1 MKKTADFLAMYEWF
15 PLAEAM
21 VDTPRTRH
29 LWCPR
34 DAKNSPPPADLA
46 MASKALTR
54 PLFGRPGNNLSSGIV
69 GLANVGKSTFFQAI
83 TRSKLGNPANYPFAT
98 IKPEE
103 AIVTVHSPKLDRLA
117 ELYLSQKSIASVL
130 RIYDIAGL
138 IKGAS
143 DNKGLGNAFLSDIR
157 AVDGIFQVVRGF
169 RDVEI
174 THVEGD
180 VDPARD
186 LTIVQDELLL
196 KDMEFIENSLDRI
209 AKLLKNKRNRPAD
222 EVARWEAHQE
232 TLAIAYDH
240 LMDGR
245 RILDK
250 PDWTADQIEA
260 LNSYTLLTAK
270 PTVFLLNSSKQDFLR
285 GKNEFLSQVQ
295 EWVRNNAPESPVIL
309 FSAEHEANAVN
320 TGGRSA
326 IPEIVEQMR
335 QALHLISF
343 YTCGPIEARQW
354 TIREGTLCPQAA
366 GVIHSDFERTFINAE
381 VIKYRDVEQLP
392 APLNEKSLR
401 SAGKIARVGKNY
413 VVEDGDILRIN
424 AAAAKR

>member
-1 MKKTADFLAMYEWF
+1 
-15 PLAEAM
+15 
-21 VDTPRTRH
+21 
-29 LWCPR
+29 
-34 DAKNSPPPADLA
+34 
-46 MASKALTR
+46 
-54 PLFGRPGNNLSSGIV
+54 
-69 GLANVGKSTFFQAI
+69 
-83 TRSKLGNPANYPFAT
+83 
-98 IKPEE
+98 
-103 AIVTVHSPKLDRLA
+103 
-117 ELYLSQKSIASVL
+117 SQKSIPSVL

-143 DNKGLGNAFLSDIR
+143 DNIGLGTAFLSDIR

-169 RDVEI
+169 RDDEI

-196 KDMEFIENSLDRI
+196 NDLEFIENSLDRI
-209 AKLLKNKRNRPAD
+209 AKQLKNKRNRPAD
-222 EVARWEAHQE
+222 EVARWEAHQQ

-240 LMDGR
+240 LMEGR

-250 PDWTADQIEA
+250 PDWTDDQIEA
-260 LNSYTLLTAK
+260 LNSYSLLTAK
-270 PTVFLLNSSKQDFLR
+270 PTVFLLNSSKNDYLR
-285 GKNEFLSQVQ
+285 GENEFLPHG
-295 EWVRNNAPESPVIL
+295 EDWVRHNAPESPVIL
-309 FSAEHEANAVN
+309 FSAEYETEAVES
-320 TGGRSA
+320 GGPSA
-326 IPEIVEQMR
+326 IPLIVEQMR

-354 TIREGTLCPQAA
+354 TVRKGTLCPQAA

-392 APLNEKSLR
+392 APLNEKLLR
-401 SAGKIARVGKNY
+401 SSGKIARVGKNY
-413 VVEDGDILRIN
+413 VVEDGDIMRIN